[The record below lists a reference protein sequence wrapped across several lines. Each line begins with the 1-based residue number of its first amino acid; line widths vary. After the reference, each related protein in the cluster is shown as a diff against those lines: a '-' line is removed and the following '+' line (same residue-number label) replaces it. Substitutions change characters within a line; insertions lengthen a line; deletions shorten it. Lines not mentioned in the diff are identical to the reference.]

1 MQISGTSLAAFAA
14 TCICASGAFAETV
27 SVSTELIGPTS
38 APHKISEAA
47 GISPPKGNRVAWED
61 DRLNPY
67 TGVGTRAG
75 KAKMEMV
82 WSKTVPRYLIDP
94 ATGKRLR

>member
-1 MQISGTSLAAFAA
+1 MRKRLFLMSAGVCLGALVSAA
-14 TCICASGAFAETV
+14 TAQ
-27 SVSTELIGPTS
+27 STEVKSTLFGPPS
-38 APHKISEAA
+38 APHKVAEAA
-47 GISPPKGNRVAWED
+47 SIKTPKGMRLAWED

-75 KAKMEMV
+75 KAQMEMV
-82 WSKTVPRYLIDP
+82 WSKTVPRYLVDP

>member
-1 MQISGTSLAAFAA
+1 MHILKTGFGLLMFTAIATGT
-14 TCICASGAFAETV
+14 AFAE
-27 SVSTELIGPTS
+27 STEVNDVLIGPES
-38 APHKISEAA
+38 APHKIAEAN
-47 GISPPKGNRVAWED
+47 SFKPPKGNRPAWED